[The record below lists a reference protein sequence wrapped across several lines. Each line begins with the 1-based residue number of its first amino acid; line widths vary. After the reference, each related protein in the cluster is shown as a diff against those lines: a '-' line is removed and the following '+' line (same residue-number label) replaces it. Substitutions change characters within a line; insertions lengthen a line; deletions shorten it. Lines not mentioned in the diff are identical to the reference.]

1 MHRRKSRPLP
11 ISHCSRI
18 APASWSYPSGCL
30 AGAQCNG
37 HTTSR
42 LVALRMA
49 GSTTAGA
56 SAMSTEQPS
65 FDRVWSATHPESLT
79 NCSLTASRKG
89 DRMGSGTRPP
99 TADEHCFNDGAFC
112 IIASGA
118 WYGTLLSRGSSRSQS
133 APSGF
138 WQLLKS

>member
-65 FDRVWSATHPESLT
+65 FDRVWSATYPDEFDELVAYRVAQRRSHV
-79 NCSLTASRKG
+79 A
-89 DRMGSGTRPP
+89 GTRPP